1 MGGIPKRKTKHLLP
15 RRRFWDNAIPNQAC
29 QAAYD
34 VSGAFPFVQRNEIS
48 ANVQKYRDMAA
59 VKAVVKDGELCSAG
73 DKAKAGLNVP
83 SAHWQKTGI
92 TLDANGQIEVV
103 FHAATLTIP
112 RIGNFI

>member
-1 MGGIPKRKTKHLLP
+1 MVGWNFLRKTKHLLS
-15 RRRFWDNAIPNQAC
+15 RRRFWDNAIPNQGC

-59 VKAVVKDGELCSAG
+59 FKAVVKDGDLCSAG

-83 SAHWQKTGI
+83 SAHLQ
-92 TLDANGQIEVV
+92 NRNY
-103 FHAATLTIP
+103 P
-112 RIGNFI
+112 RCQWSN

>member
-1 MGGIPKRKTKHLLP
+1 
-15 RRRFWDNAIPNQAC
+15 
-29 QAAYD
+29 
-34 VSGAFPFVQRNEIS
+34 
-48 ANVQKYRDMAA
+48 MAA

>member
-1 MGGIPKRKTKHLLP
+1 M
-15 RRRFWDNAIPNQAC
+15 
-29 QAAYD
+29 
-34 VSGAFPFVQRNEIS
+34 
-48 ANVQKYRDMAA
+48 
-59 VKAVVKDGELCSAG
+59 VKDGELCSAG